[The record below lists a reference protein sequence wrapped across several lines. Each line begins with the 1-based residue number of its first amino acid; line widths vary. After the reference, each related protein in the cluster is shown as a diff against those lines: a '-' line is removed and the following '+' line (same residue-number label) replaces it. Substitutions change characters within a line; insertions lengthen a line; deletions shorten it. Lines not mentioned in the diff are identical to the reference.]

1 MVFSSSLFL
10 LYFFPAFLIL
20 YYFSGKKLKNI
31 TALIASIFFYAWGA
45 PDFIF
50 VVFTSIIIDFYLVK
64 KLYNSDSRKIR
75 RILLSLSVI
84 LNIGLLAYFKYANF
98 FIENVNEICSYFG
111 YSGISW
117 LNIALPIGI
126 SFFSFQKV
134 TYSVDVYRKV
144 HKPLKKLSDYALY
157 ILMFPQ
163 LIAGP
168 IVRYNEI
175 AVQIEDR
182 SANENIDN
190 RLTGFFRFIL
200 GLSKKVLI
208 ANVLGKEVDQIFAL
222 SEVELTSYLAWM
234 GVIAYTFQIYFDFSG
249 YSDMAIG
256 IGRMIGFKFP
266 ENFNNP
272 YISQSIT
279 EFWRRWH
286 ITLGRWMKDYL
297 YIPLGGNKVSPK
309 RLYFNLWIVFLISGL
324 WHGAA
329 WNFIIWG
336 AFHGFFLVADRL
348 FLLKVYSK
356 IGKFSSIAITFFIT
370 MIGWVLFRAE
380 NLHESG
386 IFLTKMFSFDFSP
399 TSYFLNE
406 KFFMIL
412 FIAIFFSFWG
422 VFKRIEIFQD
432 RLFFSGKKDVSIILM
447 SGFAIIFLII
457 NLASITS
464 SDFNPF
470 IYFRF

>member
-1 MVFSSSLFL
+1 
-10 LYFFPAFLIL
+10 
-20 YYFSGKKLKNI
+20 
-31 TALIASIFFYAWGA
+31 
-45 PDFIF
+45 
-50 VVFTSIIIDFYLVK
+50 
-64 KLYNSDSRKIR
+64 
-75 RILLSLSVI
+75 
-84 LNIGLLAYFKYANF
+84 
-98 FIENVNEICSYFG
+98 
-111 YSGISW
+111 
-117 LNIALPIGI
+117 
-126 SFFSFQKV
+126 
-134 TYSVDVYRKV
+134 
-144 HKPLKKLSDYALY
+144 
-157 ILMFPQ
+157 
-163 LIAGP
+163 
-168 IVRYNEI
+168 
-175 AVQIEDR
+175 
-182 SANENIDN
+182 DN
-190 RLTGFFRFIL
+190 RLTGFFRFII

-208 ANVLGKEVDQIFAL
+208 ANVLGREVDQIFAL
-222 SEVELTSYLAWM
+222 SEIELTSYLAWM

-348 FLLKVYSK
+348 FLLKVYAK
-356 IGKFSSIAITFFIT
+356 IGKIPSIAITFFIT

-386 IFLTKMFSFDFSP
+386 IFLKKMFSFDFSP

-406 KFFMIL
+406 KFFIIL

-422 VFKRIEIFQD
+422 ISKKIELLQN
-432 RLFFSGKKDVSIILM
+432 RLFFTEKKDVSIILM
-447 SGFAIIFLII
+447 SGFAIIFMII
-457 NLASITS
+457 SLASITS